1 MPPAPGSEAPG
12 GVEGGDLPPGGRGG
26 RAPLPHLLPI
36 YFLANESG
44 ALVGGITPSYSSHGE
59 EHWGLDVFLGL
70 KAPLAF
76 GPR

>member
-1 MPPAPGSEAPG
+1 VLQQLLKHTLRETELVA
-12 GVEGGDLPPGGRGG
+12 R
-26 RAPLPHLLPI
+26 LPI
-36 YFLANESG
+36 YFLASESG

-59 EHWGLDVFLGL
+59 EHWALDVFLGL